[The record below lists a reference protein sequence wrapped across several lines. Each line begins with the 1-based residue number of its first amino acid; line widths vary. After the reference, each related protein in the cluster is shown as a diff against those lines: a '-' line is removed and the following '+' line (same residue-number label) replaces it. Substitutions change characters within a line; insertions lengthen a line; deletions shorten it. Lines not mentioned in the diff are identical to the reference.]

1 MTNEQVKTAVRQIN
15 AVDQLIEEF
24 PTMTLSQARNAIAAI
39 ISEGTRNRPDGQLLH
54 QQGVEVYQSPT
65 VQQHLLPWE

>member
-15 AVDQLIEEF
+15 AIDRLIEEF
-24 PTMTLSQARNAIAAI
+24 PAMTVADARNAIAAI
-39 ISEGTRNRPDGQLLH
+39 ISEGARDRPEGQLLE
-54 QQGVEVYQSPT
+54 QQGVEVYRSQT